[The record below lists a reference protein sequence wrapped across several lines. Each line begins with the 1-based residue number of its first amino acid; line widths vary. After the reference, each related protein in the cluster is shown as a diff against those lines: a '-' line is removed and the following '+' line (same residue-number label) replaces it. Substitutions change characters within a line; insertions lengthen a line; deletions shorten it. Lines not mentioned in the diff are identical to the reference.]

1 MTKDVETMLG
11 SPKKAI
17 TKMAIP
23 MIIAM
28 FATSVNGLVDAV
40 WISGLGPDALA
51 AIGLLFPLFFIVF
64 SVSSGISIGA
74 SAAIARHIGAGNKH
88 EAERT
93 TSVAFTLMIVTGIIF
108 SIVMLLVARPLMMA
122 IGGRDVID
130 YCMDYANVMFL
141 FAIAFFISALMSS
154 ILRSEGNAKRS
165 MIIMVAGALLNI
177 ILTPIFIYVLGWGMA
192 GAAFATAVALTA
204 ATIPAFYWFF
214 IKKDTYLRIRI
225 GKPYFDKAISKD
237 IFRVGVPA
245 SFELMSVSIAVIL
258 MNIILVT
265 TAEGTD
271 AVAIYST
278 GWRIFNI
285 IMIPCLG
292 LGAALIPI
300 CAAAYGG
307 RDFQKV
313 RSAFMYSLKISLL
326 TMAAITLIL
335 FVVADWASLLFSY
348 SEETA
353 YLRDEITLFIRIS
366 CSFLPFVG
374 LGILSSSLFQSLGM
388 GTRAL
393 ISSVFRNFIILPM
406 AFVVSLNGTLT
417 DIWWYTAVTEILGP
431 LLVLIWC
438 LLILSALT
446 KGSDAGTRA

>member
-11 SPKKAI
+11 SPEKAI
-17 TKMAIP
+17 TKMAVP

-74 SAAIARHIGAGNKH
+74 SAAIARHIGAGNKE

-93 TSVAFTLMIVTGIIF
+93 TSVAFTLMIVTGIVF

-122 IGGRDVID
+122 IGGRDVIE

-141 FAIAFFISALMSS
+141 FSMAFFISALMSS

-177 ILTPIFIYVLGWGMA
+177 VLTPIFIYVFDWGMA
-192 GAAFATAVALTA
+192 GAAFATAVALTI

-214 IKKDTYLRIRI
+214 VKKDTYLRIRI
-225 GKPYFDKAISKD
+225 GKPYFDKTASKD
-237 IFRVGVPA
+237 IFRVGLPA

-258 MNIILVT
+258 MNMILVT

-292 LGAALIPI
+292 LGAALVPI

-307 RDFQKV
+307 RDLQKV

-335 FVVADWASLLFSY
+335 FIVADWASLLFSY

-366 CSFLPFVG
+366 CSFLPFIG
-374 LGILSSSLFQSLGM
+374 LGVLSSSLLQSLGM

-406 AFVVSLNGTLT
+406 AFVVSLNGTLV

-431 LLVLIWC
+431 VLVLMWC
-438 LLILSALT
+438 MLILSALM
-446 KGSDAGTRA
+446 KGKDTDR